1 MVRKLHRHKVG
12 HIKTVNSVRLLKFSK
27 FEKQYFVDSCESYLT
42 MLGTELALDPK
53 KSCYSSQ
60 VLQLCIRVHCHASN
74 LKHSSTLVKLV
85 T

>member
-12 HIKTVNSVRLLKFSK
+12 HIKTVNSVRLRIFSK

-53 KSCYSSQ
+53 IK
-60 VLQLCIRVHCHASN
+60 VV
-74 LKHSSTLVKLV
+74 TLVKYYNFA
-85 T
+85 